1 MTHSTTYPFR
11 RWYRRPLTPRE
22 SAVIGLLERRRR
34 RTGRVSIVLT
44 VSAAEHAAISR
55 LLLHYALFLNNRCTL
70 SCTLLVATTSV
81 TPHFTLL
88 TSHCAERQQVL
99 GEDVSVVNPMIS
111 SALPRCVHGV
121 GIPHRYG
128 KLGELASVKSSTSPG
143 VLTSIISVCY
153 FCDLCIFVSITPDII
168 KNFCPSVSL
177 QACKSSPR
185 RGRVC
190 R

>member
-70 SCTLLVATTSV
+70 SCIIRVAATGAPTAV
-81 TPHFTLL
+81 GRLTPHCTAHCAVRGATYSSLHTAGFARTSLL
-88 TSHCAERQQVL
+88 TAR
-99 GEDVSVVNPMIS
+99 
-111 SALPRCVHGV
+111 SAHPARAGPA
-121 GIPHRYG
+121 G
-128 KLGELASVKSSTSPG
+128 KSSKRTCPW
-143 VLTSIISVCY
+143 LT
-153 FCDLCIFVSITPDII
+153 
-168 KNFCPSVSL
+168 
-177 QACKSSPR
+177 PR
-185 RGRVC
+185 
-190 R
+190 

>member
-70 SCTLLVATTSV
+70 SYTLLVTAAGAIGP
-81 TPHFTLL
+81 TPHSTLPTPDATAFSAPNSSLL
-88 TSHCAERQQVL
+88 TARSATNSPLRAPPAAPLSPINSQL
-99 GEDVSVVNPMIS
+99 YTTPAVSSKPASIPVSADS
-111 SALPRCVHGV
+111 S
-121 GIPHRYG
+121 
-128 KLGELASVKSSTSPG
+128 
-143 VLTSIISVCY
+143 
-153 FCDLCIFVSITPDII
+153 
-168 KNFCPSVSL
+168 PSVRRLPSCCSGRT
-177 QACKSSPR
+177 AGAPR
-185 RGRVC
+185 DTGC
-190 R
+190 RSA